1 MKKYTYERK
10 TTTNM
15 KVIGFID
22 TDRMTIEVDG
32 EDKELSTLL
41 SDFDGSEVEFN
52 ITVKNKTD
60 LSLPQSDNMAVEVTV
75 RG

>member
-22 TDRMTIEVDG
+22 TDRMTMERYRAVDNVASCSVVLFFLLETDSYLYSGEV
-32 EDKELSTLL
+32 SY
-41 SDFDGSEVEFN
+41 
-52 ITVKNKTD
+52 
-60 LSLPQSDNMAVEVTV
+60 
-75 RG
+75 

>member
-22 TDRMTIEVDG
+22 TDRITIEVDG
-32 EDKELSTLL
+32 GDKELSTLL

-60 LSLPQSDNMAVEVTV
+60 LSLPQSDNMAVEVAV

>member
-22 TDRMTIEVDG
+22 TDRMTIEVNG
-32 EDKELSTLL
+32 EEKELSTLL

-60 LSLPQSDNMAVEVTV
+60 VSLPQSDEATIEVAVRE
-75 RG
+75 

>member
-22 TDRMTIEVDG
+22 TDRMTIEVNG
-32 EDKELSTLL
+32 EEKELSTLL
-41 SDFDGSEVEFN
+41 SDFDSSEVEFN

-60 LSLPQSDNMAVEVTV
+60 LSLPQSDEATIEVAVRE
-75 RG
+75 